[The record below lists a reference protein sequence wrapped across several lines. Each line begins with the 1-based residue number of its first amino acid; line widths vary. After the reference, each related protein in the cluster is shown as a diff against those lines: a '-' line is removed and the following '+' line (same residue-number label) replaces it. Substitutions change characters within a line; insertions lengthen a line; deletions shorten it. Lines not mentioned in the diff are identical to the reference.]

1 MFQYRQNING
11 QDIDV
16 IVKEKCN
23 LICKAVKKSKTSLK
37 INDYPAVAVGGYR
50 NNNNRLFV
58 ETTKSRK
65 DYART
70 PNLEQAL
77 NGIGG
82 IGTIQNGNV
91 IGGCAEPKAAFEV
104 IINHQ
109 CNIADLRFST
119 AIRPRTKS
127 KVKYCA
133 NCVKVFNL

>member
-16 IVKEKCN
+16 IVKEKCD
-23 LICKAVKKSKTSLK
+23 LICKAVKKSKASLK
-37 INDYPAVAVGGYR
+37 INDYPAVAVGCCR
-50 NNNNRLFV
+50 NDNNRLFV

-91 IGGCAEPKAAFEV
+91 VGGCAEPKAAFEV
-104 IINHQ
+104 IINHH
-109 CNIADLRFST
+109 CNIDDLKFST
-119 AIRPRTKS
+119 AIRPRTKGR
-127 KVKYCA
+127 VEYCA
-133 NCVKVFNL
+133 NCRNVFDL